1 MFTYQNQEKGREEDT
16 NTSSET
22 IDAETK
28 EKHTKN
34 VTNKDRVG
42 ESSLDFRR
50 HLLWVP
56 ARVSLGSNNSH
67 YQPTAWQEQ
76 CSCIQ

>member
-1 MFTYQNQEKGREEDT
+1 MATYQNQEKGREEDT
-16 NTSSET
+16 NPSSET

-34 VTNKDRVG
+34 VTDENRVG
-42 ESSLDFRR
+42 KPGLDLRC

-56 ARVSLGSNNSH
+56 ARVSVASNNWRD
-67 YQPTAWQEQ
+67 QRTAWQEQ